1 MRRWVFAGL
10 FALSLLACGFGL
22 FAAAFLLLMIGPD
35 SLLCILI
42 KAFILGYL
50 AVGIWLGIG
59 VVKRL
64 T

>member
-1 MRRWVFAGL
+1 MTRWVFAGL
-10 FALSLLACGFGL
+10 FALGLLACGFGL
-22 FAAAFLLLMIGPD
+22 FAAVFLLLMVSPG
-35 SLLCILI
+35 SLLCLLI